1 MTEKEIAIL
10 IVSALFGFVVVVVF
24 IANILNAIKKRKKR
38 KEQLTQEAKDDNY
51 YELACNGIYDMTLA
65 FTLVGDIMY
74 CRNSKIAFIEKDDE
88 DNEWF
93 AINLRF
99 AAYDAYRIK
108 SNDFFKILDS
118 VDGMDVSGEDS
129 NIKAYAV
136 RFVMCKNIMLTA
148 IANNEKYD
156 NCIILVPDR
165 KKKSLDILV
174 KKNGKLTHTYS
185 FNYMNH
191 SELDYFPLYYML
203 AYDSFRNDFKF
214 GHISLYTGVASMYP
228 DQFAHKFRIMT
239 GFDPG
244 YHRTYDYDY

>member
-1 MTEKEIAIL
+1 MAGEDIAI
-10 IVSALFGFVVVVVF
+10 IVITTLFGGIAMIAI
-24 IANILNAIKKRKKR
+24 IANILNAIKKRIKR

-65 FTLVGDIMY
+65 FTLVGDILY
-74 CRNSKIAFIEKDDE
+74 CRKNKIAYIEKDD
-88 DNEWF
+88 DGNECF
-93 AINLRF
+93 AINLKF
-99 AAYDAYRIK
+99 SYHTYIIK
-108 SNDFFKILDS
+108 SDDLFKRLDS
-118 VDGMDVSGEDS
+118 VDGMDISEEDS
-129 NIKAYAV
+129 NIRAYAV
-136 RFVMCKNIMLTA
+136 RFVMCKNIMLTT

-174 KKNGKLTHTYS
+174 KKNGKLTHAYS
-185 FNYMNH
+185 FDCMNCL
-191 SELDYFPLYYML
+191 ELDSFPLYYML

-214 GHISLYTGVASMYP
+214 GHVSLYTGIASIYP

-244 YHRTYDYDY
+244 YYRTYDYDY